1 MPANYKSIS
10 MKDNS
15 SKYKLA
21 LKTMK
26 ENYTDELE
34 NIYFNNGKKVSFDDF
49 KLSKNYKVHSNRLS
63 DDESGLALSALSTDE
78 KALLNKCL

>member
-1 MPANYKSIS
+1 

-34 NIYFNNGKKVSFDDF
+34 NIYFNNGKKSFF
-49 KLSKNYKVHSNRLS
+49 
-63 DDESGLALSALSTDE
+63 
-78 KALLNKCL
+78 